1 MALKIFGV
9 VFIVMGVLM
18 VLKTDWFLRAIGT
31 IPWAERV
38 IGSTRS
44 FFKIL
49 GVILIFVGLTMFFNM
64 FGGIVYWV
72 LGPLV
77 PNR

>member
-9 VFIVMGVLM
+9 FLIVIGVLM
-18 VLKTDWFLRAIGT
+18 VIRTDWFLKAIGQ
-31 IPWAERV
+31 IAWAERV

-44 FFKIL
+44 FLKIL
-49 GVILIFVGLTMFFNM
+49 GVVLIFLGLTMLFNL

-72 LGPLV
+72 LGPIL
-77 PNR
+77 PK

>member
-1 MALKIFGV
+1 MALKIFGAALMV
-9 VFIVMGVLM
+9 IGVLM
-18 VLKTDWFLRAIGT
+18 VLKTDWFLRAIGR

-38 IGSTRS
+38 IGSTRT

-49 GVILIFVGLTMFFNM
+49 GVALVFIGLTMFFNL

-72 LGPLV
+72 MGPLL
-77 PNR
+77 PN